1 MGIERWLY
9 RVSMRLRSLFHGTT
23 LDRELDEELQYHVER
38 LVEANRARGLSPD
51 AARREALLAIG
62 GVEQRKEE
70 CRDTRRVRFID
81 DLLQDSR
88 YAARALWRSRSF
100 TIAAILTLTLGIGA
114 TVAIFTVVHG
124 VLLRP
129 LPFPE
134 PDRLFLASLSP
145 RGPFMRQPAMSDRSY
160 LAFRAGEHPFE
171 HLAAFSTYNGN
182 LTGSDDPVVITV
194 GSVTTEFFD
203 AFGVAPLVGRAFLD
217 GDGQEGREPVVVLSE
232 RLWRARFGSDEAIVG
247 KAAVLD
253 GVSHSVVG
261 IMPPGFDFPRKA
273 QAWTP
278 KVIRIDGGNSL
289 MFPVLGRLKPDVS
302 VAEARAQFAAQI
314 RRLPDQPDGDTT
326 GWQVGLLPLEEL
338 VVGDIRRPLEIFA
351 GAVCLV
357 LMISCA
363 NVANLLL
370 ARSSGRRREI
380 AVRAALG
387 ASRLRLVR
395 QLLTESTLLSLAG
408 GAVGILLARW
418 AVPALLA
425 LAPAGRIPRLE
436 SIRIDA
442 WILAFTVVVSA
453 ATGLAFG
460 LVPALR
466 LTRRQFAGTLLPGGR
481 TFGTGQERIRT
492 ALVVSEIA
500 LALVLVTGA
509 GLLAKSFLRLRAVDP
524 GFRTDNVVSLS
535 VELPGSVY
543 ASAQKLQAFHQDMLT
558 RLSGLPNVAVAS
570 VVNWRP
576 LGTQY
581 INGDFNVEGRA
592 AAPDFNVD
600 KVSVGP
606 GYFPAMGIRIL
617 QGRDFNAGD
626 TASSTGVAIIS
637 RTVARTMSATEDAL
651 GKRVTLESNPN
662 PNDWLTVVGVVDD
675 VKPYG
680 PSQPF
685 HAAVYQPYLQVRRPF
700 FLSHMS
706 YVVRTKSDPARAIPA
721 IRTVLRTVDR
731 DQPPAS
737 IALMDD
743 VLNAATAEPGFHAR
757 LLGVFAALAL
767 MLAVVGTYGVLAY
780 SVSQRTHEIG
790 LRMALGARASTVLWM
805 VIRRTLILSAAG
817 VAIGTLGAWLAT
829 RLLTT
834 FLFETT
840 PTDAGTFTAVALTIF
855 IAALAAGFVPAR
867 RATQVDP
874 LVALRHE

>member
-23 LDRELDEELQYHVER
+23 LDRELDEELEYHVER

-114 TVAIFTVVHG
+114 TVAMFTVVHG

-247 KAAVLD
+247 KTAVLD

-278 KVIRIDGGNSL
+278 TVIRIDGGNSM
-289 MFPVLGRLKPDVS
+289 MFPVLGRLKPQVS
-302 VAEARAQFAAQI
+302 VAEARAQFAAQV

-357 LMISCA
+357 LMIACA

-436 SIRIDA
+436 SIRIDG

-453 ATGLAFG
+453 ATGLVFG

-466 LTRRQFAGTLLPGGR
+466 LTHRQFAGTLLPGGR

-492 ALVVSEIA
+492 ALVVTEIA

-576 LGTQY
+576 LGTEY
-581 INGDFNVEGRA
+581 INGDFNVEGRE

-637 RTVARTMSATEDAL
+637 RTVARTMSATEDAV
-651 GKRVTLESNPN
+651 GKRVTLQSNPN
-662 PNDWLTVVGVVDD
+662 PNDWLTVVGVVPEVRISGFVAADD
-675 VKPYG
+675 RVGAYYFPQTQETTRGVTLTIKGTGEPLSLT
-680 PSQPF
+680 P
-685 HAAVYQPYLQVRRPF
+685 LVRRELAATDPE
-700 FLSHMS
+700 LPLYSVMS
-706 YVVRTKSDPARAIPA
+706 MRDRMDQS
-721 IRTVLRTVDR
+721 LVDR
-731 DQPPAS
+731 RTPMLL
-737 IALMDD
+737 ALTF
-743 VLNAATAEPGFHAR
+743 A
-757 LLGVFAALAL
+757 GVALFLAAL
-767 MLAVVGTYGVLAY
+767 GIYGVLAY
-780 SVSQRTHEIG
+780 QVSQRRREIG
-790 LRMALGARASTVLWM
+790 IRMALGSDAARIFRLVLGEGMILLGVGFAAGLLLAIAIRGALQTQLYGIGAMDPTVL
-805 VIRRTLILSAAG
+805 SS
-817 VAIGTLGAWLAT
+817 
-829 RLLTT
+829 
-834 FLFETT
+834 
-840 PTDAGTFTAVALTIF
+840 VALLLGLVAL
-855 IAALAAGFVPAR
+855 IACIVPAR
-867 RATQVDP
+867 RASRIDP
-874 LVALRHE
+874 VVALADQ